1 MTARGYANGMDRA
14 QASTP
19 SYASRSTGFASGRV
33 TVGMPTR
40 TAPAPA
46 RTSSSSRTTN
56 RYTVTD
62 AAPARERSASSR
74 TSSFGRFATPVDYWA
89 GSTAP
94 DFDYWDRMS
103 AEAAEAWEEVPS
115 RRQSQTAGKNPRA
128 NAKTVRNSGAF
139 AAAREKVSTG
149 INGIADASA
158 ELVARANAAAD
169 TAATATKTLPASL
182 VLAVSAAIIIA
193 CLAIICFIRID
204 WSSETVL
211 VQVRSQEL
219 SQTIASTRD
228 AGRVLEVQRSIASN
242 ASRIRSEAIF
252 MGMMEPES
260 TESLYL
266 DPDTVTT
273 DAEGNLSLSGSMAR
287 VVQYS

>member
-1 MTARGYANGMDRA
+1 MVG
-14 QASTP
+14 SP
-19 SYASRSTGFASGRV
+19 ASRAV
-33 TVGMPTR
+33 
-40 TAPAPA
+40 AAPA
-46 RTSSSSRTTN
+46 RTSSAFRTPN

-62 AAPARERSASSR
+62 AAPARERAVSPR

-103 AEAAEAWEEVPS
+103 ADAAEAWEEAPA
-115 RRQSQTAGKNPRA
+115 RGKSQVAGKNLRNNSGSA
-128 NAKTVRNSGAF
+128 ARGTGTARNSGSF
-139 AAAREKVSTG
+139 AAAREKVTTG
-149 INGIADASA
+149 IAGIADASA

-169 TAATATKTLPASL
+169 TAATATKTLPAAL

-228 AGRVLEVQRSIASN
+228 AGRVLEVQRSSAAN

-252 MGMMEPES
+252 MGMMEPDT

-273 DAEGNLSLSGSMAR
+273 DADGNLSLSGSMAR